1 MKKKLYNKNE
11 RKKKAERPRKK
22 GGGLHRIERTTVRK
36 GTGGIRFTPGRKFT
50 LITIIIPYALLFI
63 LQKSKKKTFFEERK
77 ESI

>member
-1 MKKKLYNKNE
+1 MKEKKRRNDPE
-11 RKKKAERPRKK
+11 KK